1 MSNLSLRERDAA
13 TIAQI
18 GKRRFSPLSV
28 IGGQG
33 NRLIEEGGRSLLDLS
48 GSAGPA
54 VLAGRAVA
62 RDHMPPLTLSE
73 DEVAEHV
80 AIIDQAI
87 ADVSVGKVS
96 DADVASF
103 MMW

>member
-1 MSNLSLRERDAA
+1 MSNVSLRERDAA

-18 GKRRFSPLSV
+18 GKLRFSPLSV

-54 VLAGRAVA
+54 VSLAER
-62 RDHMPPLTLSE
+62 LL
-73 DEVAEHV
+73 
-80 AIIDQAI
+80 AITCRR
-87 ADVSVGKVS
+87 
-96 DADVASF
+96 
-103 MMW
+103 WR

>member
-18 GKRRFSPLSV
+18 GKLRFSPLSV

-54 VLAGRAVA
+54 VLGYGHPAVVEAVESSIRNMAG
-62 RDHMPPLTLSE
+62 
-73 DEVAEHV
+73 
-80 AIIDQAI
+80 
-87 ADVSVGKVS
+87 
-96 DADVASF
+96 ASLLLYPN
-103 MMW
+103 